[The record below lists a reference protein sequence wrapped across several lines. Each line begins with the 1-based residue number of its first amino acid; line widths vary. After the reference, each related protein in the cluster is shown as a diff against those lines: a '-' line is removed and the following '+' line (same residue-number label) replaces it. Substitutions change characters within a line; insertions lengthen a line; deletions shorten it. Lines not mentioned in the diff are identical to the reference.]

1 MDLNNFKTKHM
12 TPNLQIELRRFISS
26 NVVSKLNK
34 FYFENDALLIKGI
47 DVSIG
52 TVLMGL
58 YNKAEESGFY
68 KNIVTL
74 LEDNSTFYGEV
85 DFTSGRILSVDD
97 CYRIEGNELLK
108 EIFSNKKG
116 RISEMISNEV
126 GIKSETAREILNFS
140 ALLVVSYLKNN
151 AQLIKNLK
159 LLLEDQKRD
168 ILNSI
173 QPGIKII
180 LGFSCHETVE
190 EKNQAMGRSVFTLFG
205 HNFF

>member
-1 MDLNNFKTKHM
+1 M

-68 KNIVTL
+68 KQMVSMI
-74 LEDNSTFYGEV
+74 EENSTFYGEV
-85 DFTSGRILSVDD
+85 DFASGRILSVDD
-97 CYRIEGNELLK
+97 CYRLEGNGLLK
-108 EIFSNKKG
+108 EIFANKKG

-151 AQLIKNLK
+151 IQLLDSLK
-159 LLLEDQKRD
+159 LLLEEQKRD

-173 QPGIKII
+173 HPGIKII
-180 LGFSCHETVE
+180 LGFSCYETVDD
-190 EKNQAMGRSVFTLFG
+190 KNQASLGRSIFTLFG

>member
-1 MDLNNFKTKHM
+1 M

-52 TVLMGL
+52 TILMGL
-58 YNKAEESGFY
+58 YNKADDSGFY
-68 KNIVTL
+68 KELISLVNA
-74 LEDNSTFYGEV
+74 ESTFYQEV

-97 CYRIEGNELLK
+97 CYRIEGNALLK

-151 AQLIKNLK
+151 TALLKSLK

-168 ILNSI
+168 VLNSI
-173 QPGIKII
+173 PPGIKII
-180 LGFSCHETVE
+180 LGFSCYETVE
-190 EKNQAMGRSVFTLFG
+190 DKNQSIGRSIFTLFG
-205 HNFF
+205 HNFFSF

>member
-1 MDLNNFKTKHM
+1 M

-58 YNKAEESGFY
+58 YNKASESDFY
-68 KNIVTL
+68 KEIINLIA
-74 LEDNSTFYGEV
+74 DDSTFYQEV
-85 DFTSGRILSVDD
+85 DFASGRILSVDD
-97 CYRIEGNELLK
+97 CYRIEGNAILK
-108 EIFSNKKG
+108 EIFTNKKG

-140 ALLVVSYLKNN
+140 ALLVISYLKNN
-151 AQLIKNLK
+151 MQLLDSLK
-159 LLLEDQKRD
+159 LLLEEQKRE

-180 LGFSCHETVE
+180 LGFSCYETVE
-190 EKNQAMGRSVFTLFG
+190 DKNQSIGRSIFTLFG
-205 HNFF
+205 HNFFSF

>member
-1 MDLNNFKTKHM
+1 MSM

-52 TVLMGL
+52 TILMGL
-58 YNKAEESGFY
+58 YNKAEESDFY
-68 KNIVTL
+68 SEIVAMVK
-74 LEDNSTFYGEV
+74 EDSTFYQEV
-85 DFTSGRILSVDD
+85 DFNAGRILSVDD
-97 CYRIEGNELLK
+97 CYRLEGNALLK
-108 EIFSNKKG
+108 ELFSNKKG
-116 RISEMISNEV
+116 RISEMVSNEV

-140 ALLVVSYLKNN
+140 ALLVMSYLRYNL
-151 AQLIKNLK
+151 QLLESLK

-173 QPGIKII
+173 PPGIKII
-180 LGFSCHETVE
+180 LGFTCYETVE
-190 EKNQAMGRSVFTLFG
+190 DKNQSIGRSIFTLFG
-205 HNFF
+205 HNFFSF

>member
-1 MDLNNFKTKHM
+1 MSM

-52 TVLMGL
+52 TILMGL
-58 YNKAEESGFY
+58 YNKAEESDFY
-68 KNIVTL
+68 SEIVSL
-74 LEDNSTFYGEV
+74 IQEDSTFYQEI
-85 DFTSGRILSVDD
+85 DFNAGRILSVDD
-97 CYRIEGNELLK
+97 CYRIEGNALLK
-108 EIFSNKKG
+108 ELFANKKG
-116 RISEMISNEV
+116 RISEMVSNEV

-140 ALLVVSYLKNN
+140 ALLVLSYLRYNL
-151 AQLIKNLK
+151 QLIESLK

-173 QPGIKII
+173 PPGIKII
-180 LGFSCHETVE
+180 LGFSSYETVE
-190 EKNQAMGRSVFTLFG
+190 DKNQSIGRSIFTLFG
-205 HNFF
+205 HNFFSF

>member
-1 MDLNNFKTKHM
+1 MSM

-52 TVLMGL
+52 TILMGL
-58 YNKAEESGFY
+58 YNKAEESDFY
-68 KNIVTL
+68 SEIVSL
-74 LEDNSTFYGEV
+74 IQEDSTFYQEI
-85 DFTSGRILSVDD
+85 DFNAGRILSVDD
-97 CYRIEGNELLK
+97 CYRLEGNVLLK
-108 EIFSNKKG
+108 ELFENKKG
-116 RISEMISNEV
+116 RISEMVSNEV

-140 ALLVVSYLKNN
+140 ALLVMSYLRYNL
-151 AQLIKNLK
+151 QLIESLK

-173 QPGIKII
+173 PPGIKII
-180 LGFSCHETVE
+180 LGFSSYETVE
-190 EKNQAMGRSVFTLFG
+190 DKNQSIGRSIFTLFG
-205 HNFF
+205 HNFFSF

>member
-1 MDLNNFKTKHM
+1 M

-52 TVLMGL
+52 TILMGL
-58 YNKAEESGFY
+58 YNQAEESDFY
-68 KNIVTL
+68 SEIVAMVR
-74 LEDNSTFYGEV
+74 EDSTFFQEI
-85 DFTSGRILSVDD
+85 DFNAGRILAVDD
-97 CYRIEGNELLK
+97 CYRLEGNDLLK
-108 EIFSNKKG
+108 ELFSNKKG

-140 ALLVVSYLKNN
+140 ALLVVSYLRYNV
-151 AQLIKNLK
+151 QLIEGLK

-173 QPGIKII
+173 PPGIKII

-190 EKNQAMGRSVFTLFG
+190 DKNQSIGRSIFTLFG
-205 HNFF
+205 HNFFSF

>member
-74 LEDNSTFYGEV
+74 IEDNSTFYGEV
-85 DFTSGRILSVDD
+85 DFSSGRILSVDD

>member
-1 MDLNNFKTKHM
+1 M

-58 YNKAEESGFY
+58 YNKSEESGFY
-68 KNIVTL
+68 KQIVSL
-74 LEDNSTFYGEV
+74 IGENSTFYGEV
-85 DFTSGRILSVDD
+85 DFASGRILSVDD
-97 CYRIEGNELLK
+97 CYRVEGNDLLK
-108 EIFSNKKG
+108 EIFTNKKG

-151 AQLIKNLK
+151 IQLLDSLK
-159 LLLEDQKRD
+159 LLLEEQKRD

-173 QPGIKII
+173 HPGIKII
-180 LGFSCHETVE
+180 LGFSCYESVE
-190 EKNQAMGRSVFTLFG
+190 DKNQANLGRSIFTLFG

>member
-1 MDLNNFKTKHM
+1 M

-52 TVLMGL
+52 TILMGL
-58 YNKAEESGFY
+58 YNKAEESDFY
-68 KNIVTL
+68 TEIVSML
-74 LEDNSTFYGEV
+74 KEDSTFYQEV
-85 DFTSGRILSVDD
+85 DFNAGRILSVDD
-97 CYRIEGNELLK
+97 CYRLEGNVFLK
-108 EIFSNKKG
+108 ELFSNKKG
-116 RISEMISNEV
+116 RISEMVSNEV

-140 ALLVVSYLKNN
+140 ALLVVSYLRNN
-151 AQLIKNLK
+151 LQLVESLK

-173 QPGIKII
+173 PPGIKII
-180 LGFSCHETVE
+180 LGFSCYETVE
-190 EKNQAMGRSVFTLFG
+190 DKNQSIGRSIFTLFG
-205 HNFF
+205 HNFFSF

>member
-1 MDLNNFKTKHM
+1 M

-58 YNKAEESGFY
+58 YNRAEESGFY
-68 KNIVTL
+68 KELTKLIA
-74 LEDNSTFYGEV
+74 DDSTFYQEV
-85 DFTSGRILSVDD
+85 DFASGRILSVDD
-97 CYRIEGNELLK
+97 CYRLEGNALLK
-108 EIFSNKKG
+108 GIFTEKKG

-151 AQLIKNLK
+151 IQLLDSLK
-159 LLLEDQKRD
+159 LLLEEQKRE

-180 LGFSCHETVE
+180 LGFSCYEAAVE
-190 EKNQAMGRSVFTLFG
+190 DKNQSMGRSIFTLFG
-205 HNFF
+205 HNFFSF

>member
-1 MDLNNFKTKHM
+1 M

-52 TVLMGL
+52 TILMGL
-58 YNKAEESGFY
+58 YNKAEEADFY
-68 KNIVTL
+68 SEIVAMIK
-74 LEDNSTFYGEV
+74 EDSTFFQEI
-85 DFTSGRILSVDD
+85 DFNAGRILSVDD
-97 CYRIEGNELLK
+97 CYRLEGNILLK
-108 EIFSNKKG
+108 ELFSNKKG
-116 RISEMISNEV
+116 RISEMVSNEV

-140 ALLVVSYLKNN
+140 ALLVLSYLRYNL
-151 AQLIKNLK
+151 QLIESLK

-173 QPGIKII
+173 PPGIKII

-190 EKNQAMGRSVFTLFG
+190 DKSQSMGRSIFTLFG
-205 HNFF
+205 HNFFSF

>member
-1 MDLNNFKTKHM
+1 M

-58 YNKAEESGFY
+58 YNKSEESGFY
-68 KNIVTL
+68 KEIVSL
-74 LEDNSTFYGEV
+74 IGENSTFYGEV
-85 DFTSGRILSVDD
+85 DFASGRILSVDD
-97 CYRIEGNELLK
+97 CYRVEGNDLLK
-108 EIFSNKKG
+108 EIFTSKKG

-151 AQLIKNLK
+151 IQLLDSLK
-159 LLLEDQKRD
+159 LLLEEQKRD

-173 QPGIKII
+173 HPGIKII
-180 LGFSCHETVE
+180 LGFSCYESVDD
-190 EKNQAMGRSVFTLFG
+190 KNQANLGRSIFTLFG

>member
-1 MDLNNFKTKHM
+1 MSM

-52 TVLMGL
+52 TILMGL
-58 YNKAEESGFY
+58 YNKAEESDFY
-68 KNIVTL
+68 SEIVSL
-74 LEDNSTFYGEV
+74 IQEDSTFYQEI
-85 DFTSGRILSVDD
+85 DFNAGRILSVDD
-97 CYRIEGNELLK
+97 CYRIEGNALLK
-108 EIFSNKKG
+108 ELFSNKKG
-116 RISEMISNEV
+116 RISEMVSNEV

-140 ALLVVSYLKNN
+140 ALLVMSYLRYNL
-151 AQLIKNLK
+151 QLIESLK

-173 QPGIKII
+173 PPGIKII
-180 LGFSCHETVE
+180 LGFSSYETVE
-190 EKNQAMGRSVFTLFG
+190 DKNQSIGRSIFTLFG
-205 HNFF
+205 HNFFSF

>member
-1 MDLNNFKTKHM
+1 M

-151 AQLIKNLK
+151 SQLIKNLK

>member
-1 MDLNNFKTKHM
+1 M

-68 KNIVTL
+68 KEIVSL
-74 LEDNSTFYGEV
+74 IGENSTFYGEV
-85 DFTSGRILSVDD
+85 DFNSGRILSVDD
-97 CYRIEGNELLK
+97 CYRLEGNDLLK

-151 AQLIKNLK
+151 IQLLDSLK
-159 LLLEDQKRD
+159 LLLEEQKRD

-173 QPGIKII
+173 HPGIKII
-180 LGFSCHETVE
+180 LGFSCYESVDD
-190 EKNQAMGRSVFTLFG
+190 KNQANLGRSIFTLFG

>member
-1 MDLNNFKTKHM
+1 M

-58 YNKAEESGFY
+58 YNKAEENGFY
-68 KNIVTL
+68 KEMITL
-74 LEDNSTFYGEV
+74 LKDDSTFYQEV
-85 DFTSGRILSVDD
+85 DFVSGRILSVDD
-97 CYRIEGNELLK
+97 CYRIEGNSVLK

-140 ALLVVSYLKNN
+140 ALLVLSYLKNN
-151 AQLIKNLK
+151 IQLLESLK

-168 ILNSI
+168 VLNSI
-173 QPGIKII
+173 PPGIKIM
-180 LGFSCHETVE
+180 LGFSCYESVE
-190 EKNQAMGRSVFTLFG
+190 DKNQTIGRSIFTLFG
-205 HNFF
+205 HNFFSF

>member
-1 MDLNNFKTKHM
+1 M

-52 TVLMGL
+52 TILMGL
-58 YNKAEESGFY
+58 YNKAEESDFY
-68 KNIVTL
+68 SEIVSL
-74 LEDNSTFYGEV
+74 IQEDSTFYQEI
-85 DFTSGRILSVDD
+85 DFNAGRILSVDD
-97 CYRIEGNELLK
+97 CYRIEGNALLK
-108 EIFSNKKG
+108 ELFSNKKG
-116 RISEMISNEV
+116 RISEMVSNEV

-140 ALLVVSYLKNN
+140 ALLVMSYLRYNL
-151 AQLIKNLK
+151 QLIESLK

-173 QPGIKII
+173 PPGIKII
-180 LGFSCHETVE
+180 LGFSSYETVE
-190 EKNQAMGRSVFTLFG
+190 DKNQSIGRSIFTLFG
-205 HNFF
+205 HNFFSF

>member
-1 MDLNNFKTKHM
+1 M

-58 YNKAEESGFY
+58 YNKSEESGFY
-68 KNIVTL
+68 KEIVSL
-74 LEDNSTFYGEV
+74 IDENSTFYGEV

-97 CYRIEGNELLK
+97 CYREEGNDLLK
-108 EIFSNKKG
+108 EIFTNKKG

-151 AQLIKNLK
+151 IQLLDSLK
-159 LLLEDQKRD
+159 LLLEEQKRD

-173 QPGIKII
+173 HPGIKII
-180 LGFSCHETVE
+180 LGFSCYESVDD
-190 EKNQAMGRSVFTLFG
+190 KNQANLGRSIFTLFG

>member
-1 MDLNNFKTKHM
+1 M

-52 TVLMGL
+52 TILMGL
-58 YNKAEESGFY
+58 YNKAEESDFY
-68 KNIVTL
+68 SEIVSL
-74 LEDNSTFYGEV
+74 IQEDSTFYQEV
-85 DFTSGRILSVDD
+85 DFNAGRILSVDD
-97 CYRIEGNELLK
+97 CYRLEGNVLLK
-108 EIFSNKKG
+108 ELFSNKKG
-116 RISEMISNEV
+116 RISEMVSNEV

-140 ALLVVSYLKNN
+140 ALLVMSYLRYNL
-151 AQLIKNLK
+151 QLIESLK

-173 QPGIKII
+173 PPGIKII
-180 LGFSCHETVE
+180 LGFSNFETVE
-190 EKNQAMGRSVFTLFG
+190 DKNQSIGRSIFTLFG
-205 HNFF
+205 HNFFSF

>member
-1 MDLNNFKTKHM
+1 M

-52 TVLMGL
+52 TILMGL
-58 YNKAEESGFY
+58 YNKAEESDFY
-68 KNIVTL
+68 SEIVSMIQ
-74 LEDNSTFYGEV
+74 EDSTFYQEI
-85 DFTSGRILSVDD
+85 DFNAGRILSVDD
-97 CYRIEGNELLK
+97 CYRLEGNALLK
-108 EIFSNKKG
+108 ELFSNKKG
-116 RISEMISNEV
+116 RISEMVSNEV

-140 ALLVVSYLKNN
+140 ALLVMSYLRYNL
-151 AQLIKNLK
+151 QLIESLK

-173 QPGIKII
+173 PPGIKII
-180 LGFSCHETVE
+180 LGFSCYETVE
-190 EKNQAMGRSVFTLFG
+190 DKSQSMGRSIFTLFG
-205 HNFF
+205 HNFFSF

>member
-1 MDLNNFKTKHM
+1 M

-52 TVLMGL
+52 TILMGL
-58 YNKAEESGFY
+58 YNKAEESDFY
-68 KNIVTL
+68 SEIVSMIK
-74 LEDNSTFYGEV
+74 EDSTFYQEI
-85 DFTSGRILSVDD
+85 DFNAGRILSVDD
-97 CYRIEGNELLK
+97 CYRLEGNVLLK
-108 EIFSNKKG
+108 ELFSNKKG
-116 RISEMISNEV
+116 RISEMVSNEV

-140 ALLVVSYLKNN
+140 ALLVMSYLRYNL
-151 AQLIKNLK
+151 QLIEGLK

-173 QPGIKII
+173 PPGIKII
-180 LGFSCHETVE
+180 LGFSCYETVE
-190 EKNQAMGRSVFTLFG
+190 DKSQSMGRSIFTLFG
-205 HNFF
+205 HNFFSF

>member
-1 MDLNNFKTKHM
+1 M

-52 TVLMGL
+52 TILMGL
-58 YNKAEESGFY
+58 YNKAEESDFY
-68 KNIVTL
+68 SEIVSMIK
-74 LEDNSTFYGEV
+74 EDSTFYQEI
-85 DFTSGRILSVDD
+85 DFNAGRILSVDD
-97 CYRIEGNELLK
+97 CYRLEGNILLK
-108 EIFSNKKG
+108 ELFSNKKG
-116 RISEMISNEV
+116 RISEMVSNEV

-140 ALLVVSYLKNN
+140 ALLVMSYLRYNL
-151 AQLIKNLK
+151 QLIEGLK

-173 QPGIKII
+173 PPGIKII
-180 LGFSCHETVE
+180 LGFSCYETVE
-190 EKNQAMGRSVFTLFG
+190 DKSQSMGRSIFTLFG
-205 HNFF
+205 HNFFSF

>member
-1 MDLNNFKTKHM
+1 M

-52 TVLMGL
+52 TILMGL
-58 YNKAEESGFY
+58 YNKADQPDFYSEIVAMVEE
-68 KNIVTL
+68 
-74 LEDNSTFYGEV
+74 DSTFYQEV
-85 DFTSGRILSVDD
+85 DFNAGRILSVDD
-97 CYRIEGNELLK
+97 CYRLEGNDLLK
-108 EIFSNKKG
+108 ELFSNKKG
-116 RISEMISNEV
+116 RISEMVSNEV

-140 ALLVVSYLKNN
+140 ALLVISYLRSNL
-151 AQLIKNLK
+151 QLLESLK

-173 QPGIKII
+173 PPGIKII
-180 LGFSCHETVE
+180 LGFSSYETVE
-190 EKNQAMGRSVFTLFG
+190 EKNQSIGRSIFTLFG
-205 HNFF
+205 HNFFSF